1 VVERVTI
8 DHVGHR
14 GDGVSLAAGEAI
26 YVPYALGGETVEV
39 DHIAGH
45 HPDRRKLLAVDV
57 ASPERIAPFCP
68 HFGVCGGCAI
78 QHWAPEPYHAWKR
91 GIVVETLAQAGID
104 CEVAPLV
111 DAHGAGRR
119 RVTLHGRFGTHDVL
133 KVGFSAAGS
142 HDVIPIHR
150 CPILDPALE
159 GALDAAWAL
168 AEPLTS
174 KPLTSKPLTSKMPVT
189 KPLDIQVT
197 ATATGLD
204 VDVRG
209 SGPLPTR
216 LVTALSRVAE
226 QHRLARLTR
235 HGELVL
241 QRLPPT
247 LQMGRAEVTLPPGS
261 FLQATVAGEETLAAL
276 VAERV
281 GKAKE
286 VLDLFC
292 GVGPFAL
299 RLAEKARVAAY
310 DNDAGAVAALAK
322 AARTP
327 GLKPIK
333 AEPRDLFRRP
343 LVPPELRDFD
353 AVVFDPPRQGAQA
366 QAMKLAASKVPVVI
380 AVSCNVATFA
390 RDARLL
396 IDGGYKIETV
406 VPVDQFRHTPHVELV
421 ARFTR

>member
-1 VVERVTI
+1 MATSNSSWARAVVERVTI

-14 GDGVSLAAGEAI
+14 GDGVSLTTGDAV
-26 YVPYALGGETVEV
+26 YVPYTLGGESVEV
-39 DHIAGH
+39 DHVAG

-57 ASPERIAPFCP
+57 ASPERVEPFCP
-68 HFGVCGGCAI
+68 HFGICGGCAI
-78 QHWAPEPYHAWKR
+78 QHWAAEPYRAWKR
-91 GIVVETLAQAGID
+91 DIVVETLAQAGID

-133 KVGFSAAGS
+133 KVGFSAASS

-150 CPILDPALE
+150 CPILDPALD

-174 KPLTSKPLTSKMPVT
+174 KMAVT

-197 ATATGLD
+197 ATASGLD

-209 SGPLPTR
+209 SGPLPTP

-247 LQMGRAEVTLPPGS
+247 IKMGRTEVTLPPGS
-261 FLQATVAGEETLAAL
+261 FLQATVAGK
-276 VAERV
+276 R
-281 GKAKE
+281 
-286 VLDLFC
+286 
-292 GVGPFAL
+292 
-299 RLAEKARVAAY
+299 RLLHSLPS
-310 DNDAGAVAALAK
+310 ALARQGRFSISS
-322 AARTP
+322 AASARSLSGSPKRRVSRLTTMTP
-327 GLKPIK
+327 
-333 AEPRDLFRRP
+333 ARSPRSRRP
-343 LVPPELRDFD
+343 RARRDSSRSRPSRATCS
-353 AVVFDPPRQGAQA
+353 AVRWCRR
-366 QAMKLAASKVPVVI
+366 
-380 AVSCNVATFA
+380 SCAILM
-390 RDARLL
+390 R
-396 IDGGYKIETV
+396 
-406 VPVDQFRHTPHVELV
+406 
-421 ARFTR
+421 